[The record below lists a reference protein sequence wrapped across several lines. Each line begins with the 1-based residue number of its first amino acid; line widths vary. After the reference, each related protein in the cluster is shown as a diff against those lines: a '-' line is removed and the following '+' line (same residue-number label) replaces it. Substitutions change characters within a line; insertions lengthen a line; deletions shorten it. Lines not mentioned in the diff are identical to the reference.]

1 MSKLG
6 VGVIGVGTLGR
17 RHAENLHHAIPSA
30 RLIAVADS
38 DGARAEQ
45 VAAELEV
52 EHHYT
57 HWEPLLE
64 RKDIQAV
71 VIAAPSRFHAPATQD
86 AAAAGKHVFCEKP
99 PALSLAEAEAAQ
111 AAVSKAGVQ
120 FQIGFMRRYDPAYA
134 KAKGLIEKGE
144 IGEPLL
150 FKSVGRDRQPPPR
163 SFFQDGI
170 NGTLF
175 LDSTIHEFDLARWL
189 MNDEV
194 VEVHAFGG
202 VRACP
207 ELAEFGDVDS
217 AVVNLR
223 FARGGIGNVE
233 SLRKANYGYD
243 IRTEIVGSKSTLQ
256 VGYLQQTAQLLLTGT
271 AASYDVVDHWLV
283 RFADAYLNELRDFVD
298 TVLAGKPVQ
307 VGGQEGLRA
316 LAISLAVERSWR
328 ESRPIVL
335 GTSSRLIASEPR
347 AGRSGIAG
355 RG

>member
-1 MSKLG
+1 MNKLG

-17 RHAENLHHAIPSA
+17 RHAENLRRAIPSA
-30 RLIAVADS
+30 QLIAVADS
-38 DGARAEQ
+38 DAARAKQ
-45 VAAELEV
+45 VAAELEL
-52 EHHYT
+52 EHHYAR
-57 HWEPLLE
+57 WEPLLE

-71 VIAAPSRFHAPATQD
+71 VIAAPSRFHAPATKD
-86 AAAAGKHVFCEKP
+86 AAAAGKHIFCEKP

-111 AAVSKAGVQ
+111 AAVSKAGVL

-134 KAKGLIEKGE
+134 KAKRQIEAGE

-150 FKSVGRDRQPPPR
+150 FKSLGRDRQPPPR
-163 SFFQDGI
+163 SFFLDGV

-189 MNDEV
+189 MNDDV

-223 FARGGIGNVE
+223 FGRGGIGNVE

-243 IRTEIVGSKSTLQ
+243 IRTEIVGSNGALQ
-256 VGYLQQTAQLLLTGT
+256 VGYLQQTGQLVLSGT

-298 TVLAGKPVQ
+298 TVLAGKSPRVS
-307 VGGQEGLRA
+307 GLEGLRA
-316 LAISLAVERSWR
+316 LAVSLAAERSWR
-328 ESRPIVL
+328 ESRPIAL
-335 GTSSRLIASEPR
+335 DSKSKLAASITGSSNV
-347 AGRSGIAG
+347 
-355 RG
+355 

>member
-17 RHAENLHHAIPSA
+17 RHAENLRRAIPSA
-30 RLIAVADS
+30 QLIAVVDA

-45 VAAELEV
+45 VAAELGV
-52 EHHYT
+52 EHHYA

-71 VIAAPSRFHAPATQD
+71 VIAVPSRFHAPATQD

-99 PALSLAEAEAAQ
+99 PALSLAEAETAQ
-111 AAVSKAGVQ
+111 TAVFKAGVQ

-134 KAKGLIEKGE
+134 KAKRLIEAGE
-144 IGEPLL
+144 IGEPVL
-150 FKSVGRDRQPPPR
+150 FKAVGRDRQPPPR

-207 ELAEFGDVDS
+207 ELTEFGDVDS
-217 AVVNLR
+217 AIVNLR
-223 FARGGIGNVE
+223 FGRGGIGNVE

-243 IRTEIVGSKSTLQ
+243 IRTEIVGTKGALQ

-298 TVLAGKPVQ
+298 AVLAGKSTQ
-307 VGGQEGLRA
+307 VSGQEGLRA
-316 LAISLAVERSWR
+316 LAISIAAERSYR
-328 ESRPIVL
+328 ESRPVVL
-335 GTSSRLIASEPR
+335 DASSKLAASTTG

-355 RG
+355 